1 MVAFY
6 LQLSYEGLW
15 KSVSSHNL
23 FSSTKRRARLGIR
36 GFPRLKCQ
44 TCTSRNKN
52 HCHKKLQSFQSSLP
66 IIISSNSSRARL
78 FFFFRT
84 KGVDYLRYGNYL
96 RELIHLNIV
105 NLKPCPYIACFIIS
119 LNKRKMVALINF
131 QSQYPWHHWSGDLES
146 F

>member
-1 MVAFY
+1 
-6 LQLSYEGLW
+6 
-15 KSVSSHNL
+15 VSSHNL

-52 HCHKKLQSFQSSLP
+52 HCQKKLQSFQSSLP

-84 KGVDYLRYGNYL
+84 KGVDYLR
-96 RELIHLNIV
+96 ELIHLNIV

-119 LNKRKMVALINF
+119 
-131 QSQYPWHHWSGDLES
+131 
-146 F
+146 